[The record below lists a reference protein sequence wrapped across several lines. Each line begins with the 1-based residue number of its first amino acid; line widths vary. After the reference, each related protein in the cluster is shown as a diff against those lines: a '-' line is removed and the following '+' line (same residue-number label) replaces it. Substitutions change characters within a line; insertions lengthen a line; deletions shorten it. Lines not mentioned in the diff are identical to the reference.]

1 MYSYFPTPTLWT
13 AAYQAFLF
21 FSISWSLIKL
31 MSIESVIPS
40 NYFNF
45 CCPLLPLPSIFPSI
59 RVVSNE
65 SVLHTKWPKYCSFR
79 FTISPSN
86 VYSGPVSFRIG
97 CFDPLAVQETLRR
110 LLQHHNLK
118 ASIFRHS
125 AFFMVQLPHPY
136 DYWKTHSFDYRTF
149 VGKVMSLLSI
159 CNIP

>member
-110 LLQHHNLK
+110 LLQHHNSK
-118 ASIFRHS
+118 ASFCQHS
-125 AFFMVQLPHPY
+125 LLHSPPPASVH
-136 DYWKTHSFDYRTF
+136 DYWKTPSSDYTDLCQQSVISTF
-149 VGKVMSLLSI
+149 
-159 CNIP
+159 